1 MLWQAVT
8 FVDEQLVR
16 VRQDGI
22 AADDRTQIFDK
33 LIHKSWQEN
42 SIVSDKPM
50 IHYSSN
56 KSTIVYQAA
65 N

>member
-16 VRQDGI
+16 VRQDGT

-33 LIHKSWQEN
+33 LIHKFWQEN
-42 SIVSDKPM
+42 SIRVG
-50 IHYSSN
+50 
-56 KSTIVYQAA
+56 
-65 N
+65 